1 MFSNPNQSVYL
12 IYHRLL
18 LKILLTALWIKM
30 VHNYT
35 QHHVSSPTSYRS
47 LLTGTINK
55 VFDDCKSDEGGQKPP
70 KIQNRRNIR

>member
-18 LKILLTALWIKM
+18 LKSLLTALWIKM

-35 QHHVSSPTSYRS
+35 HVSSPTSYRS

-55 VFDDCKSDEGGQKPP
+55 VFADCNSDEGGQKPS
-70 KIQNRRNIR
+70 KIQTRRNIR